1 MIDGDV
7 ICPDCLSADQHSPG
21 CTLAGDSVKDWP
33 FIHERAN
40 VVSSEVGARS
50 KILQFASVIRG
61 AVLGRECVV
70 GACANIDGARLGDRC
85 RVGHAASLHPGL
97 WAGEEV
103 FFGPGAIVCNDP
115 WPRVRKTGFD
125 LEKLL
130 AGFVCVRIGNQATI
144 GAGAIVLPGISI
156 GEGAMIAAGAVV
168 DVDVP
173 AGHLFKRSGEVVEI
187 DRRQIAHMRAA

>member
-1 MIDGDV
+1 MIDARAQIDATVQLGD
-7 ICPDCLSADQHSPG
+7 G
-21 CTLAGDSVKDWP
+21 CKVW
-33 FIHERAN
+33 
-40 VVSSEVGARS
+40 
-50 KILQFASVIRG
+50 QFASVIRG

-70 GACANIDGARLGDRC
+70 GACANVDGARLGDRC

-97 WAGEEV
+97 LAGEEV

-115 WPRVRKTGFD
+115 WPRVRRTGFD

-168 DVDVP
+168 DVNVP
-173 AGHLFKRSGEVVEI
+173 DGHLFKRSREMVAI